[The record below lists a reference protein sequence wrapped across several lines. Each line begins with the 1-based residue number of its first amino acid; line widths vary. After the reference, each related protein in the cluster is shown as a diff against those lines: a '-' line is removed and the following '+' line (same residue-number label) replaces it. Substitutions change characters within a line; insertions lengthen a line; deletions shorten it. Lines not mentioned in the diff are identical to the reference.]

1 MTTVALLSAAQ
12 EQARTYRH
20 NGWWRDETFLDDL
33 ARWARVR
40 PDAPAYITGRSTR
53 RPTAAAGAGAAGAGD
68 TAGSDDAVHV
78 LSYRELDELVR
89 RLAGGL
95 YELGVRPG
103 DVVAFQ
109 LPDWWETVALLL
121 GCIRVGAI
129 AQPMVPDLR
138 AREVERA
145 LGRTSARVC
154 VTVDSW
160 QGYDHAGVLAEMAP
174 RLPHL
179 RHRVVYGDAA
189 RTDALD
195 FHECLVRGPDEPS
208 PASVASLDPDRP
220 CLVLFTSGST
230 GEAKGVLHSL
240 NTIYAG
246 TSGFTAETAGT
257 APQADRAAATL
268 RVSHIAGPLWSVF
281 GTLLTGGTGVFQ
293 DAFDPDQMLDLMVLA
308 GATRLLSPPP
318 KLSALVAAQR
328 SRPRRLEAL
337 HTVCTG
343 ATTIPTELVPAVQ
356 EAFGLPLRAVW
367 GMTEIVVGTVVS
379 RDDPPDWSA
388 SSDGRALPG
397 LELRVVT
404 PDGGEGTGALQVRG
418 AALCLGTITDDIGRI
433 TPSGDSDGGW
443 FDTGDLARPDGRG
456 GIRIVGRMADRIY
469 DPAAVLMIPVRDVE
483 DELLGHP
490 GVADVAIVACNTSDG
505 SGEDVCA
512 VVVPAGEPPTLADLR
527 EYLDKC
533 GMTEYYQ
540 PTRVEILDRLPRDP
554 LGKIRKHELRA
565 RFEGAAAR
573 PS

>member
-1 MTTVALLSAAQ
+1 MTTVALLSAGQ
-12 EQARTYRH
+12 EQARTYRR

-33 ARWARVR
+33 ARWARLR
-40 PDAPAYITGRSTR
+40 PEAPAYITGRSAR
-53 RPTAAAGAGAAGAGD
+53 RATGAAGAADGGG
-68 TAGSDDAVHV
+68 TDDAVHV
-78 LSYRELDELVR
+78 LSYRELDEQVR
-89 RLAGGL
+89 RFAGGL

-121 GCIRVGAI
+121 ACIRAGAI

-145 LGRTSARVC
+145 LTRTSARVC

-160 QGYDHAGVLAEMAP
+160 QGYDHAVVLAEMAP
-174 RLPHL
+174 RLPQL

-195 FHECLVRGPDEPS
+195 FHECLVRWPGEPN
-208 PASVASLDPDRP
+208 PASAPPLDPDRP

-246 TSGFTAETAGT
+246 TSGFTAETAG
-257 APQADRAAATL
+257 AAEVDRAAATL

-293 DAFDPDQMLDLMVLA
+293 DVFDPDQMLDLMVLA
-308 GATRLLSPPP
+308 GTTRLLSPPP

-328 SRPRRLEAL
+328 RRQRRLEAL

-356 EAFGLPLRAVW
+356 ETFGVPLRAVW
-367 GMTEIVVGTVVS
+367 GMTEIVVGTIVG

-404 PDGGEGTGALQVRG
+404 PDGREGTGALQVRG
-418 AALCLGTITDDIGRI
+418 AALCLGTVREDIGQVL
-433 TPSGDSDGGW
+433 PSGDGDGGW

-456 GIRIVGRMADRIY
+456 GIRIVGRVADRIY

-490 GVADVAIVACNTSDG
+490 GVADVAIVACNAVEG
-505 SGEDVCA
+505 AGEDVCA
-512 VVVPAGEPPTLADLR
+512 VVVAAGEPPTLADLR

-540 PTRVEILDRLPRDP
+540 PTRLEIVDRLPRDP